1 MNNYLKRGLVVGAL
15 AVTLT
20 AGIFI
25 GQAAARQ
32 EHMEAALDSLHSA
45 KSELQSAES
54 NKGGHRVKA
63 IEYVNDAIEEVNAG
77 IYHAE

>member
-1 MNNYLKRGLVVGAL
+1 
-15 AVTLT
+15 
-20 AGIFI
+20 
-25 GQAAARQ
+25 
-32 EHMEAALDSLHSA
+32 MEAALSSLENA

-63 IEYVNDAIEEVNAG
+63 IEYVNDAISEVHEG